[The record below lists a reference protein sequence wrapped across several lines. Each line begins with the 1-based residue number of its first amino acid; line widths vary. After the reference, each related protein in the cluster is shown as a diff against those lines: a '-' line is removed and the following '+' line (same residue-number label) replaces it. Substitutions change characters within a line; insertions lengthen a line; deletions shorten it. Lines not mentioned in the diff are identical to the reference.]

1 MKKLGYVLYVI
12 LLCFVFINSA
22 NAKEELMHCEYGKV
36 YINKDQSQYIKYK
49 VTYYDDKSVTHEYI
63 PTDSLNYRKGSNRHS
78 QVGVFDSDG
87 NRAGTMNDLKDNFTA
102 EEMQK
107 YYEKKTCPY
116 IMFKSLE
123 GSLAD
128 RSITPVST
136 TKLSDYTNN
145 NERELVI
152 SANNGFYVKPQAET
166 EPPTNIKGTCVY
178 EASYNTPGNT
188 TNTKVTCNV
197 SNSGVSCSS
206 NNLSVVSSGVSLL
219 PSSFKSGNAFKC
231 PSEIYALVDATN
243 NKITNISLTKG
254 TYYDTLKL
262 NKGESTSSS
271 NEQEP
276 TPVPELNSYE
286 KDERYIQ
293 AYNDANKYC
302 NPTNFAFYDN
312 EKCTEAQN
320 RMQEIKAEYEAGD
333 STKYEINAFCHRKEI
348 RSTFRVIGWIIFI
361 IKILV
366 PLILIIFG
374 IIDFTK
380 AIIAS
385 KDDEI
390 KNATKS
396 VIIRVIAGFA
406 IFFVPLVIDFIVTIF
421 DDKNIYDENS
431 GSFGYCTHCMLN
443 PTDDA
448 CGNLMGGD

>member
-87 NRAGTMNDLKDNFTA
+87 NRAGTMNDLKDNFTV

-152 SANNGFYVKPQAET
+152 SANNGFYVKQQAET
-166 EPPTNIKGTCVY
+166 ETPNNIKGTCVY

-188 TNTKVTCNV
+188 TNTKVTCNI

-219 PSSFKSGNAFKC
+219 PSSFQSGNAFKC

-262 NKGESTSSS
+262 NKGESTANGETEQPEV
-271 NEQEP
+271 NE
-276 TPVPELNSYE
+276 YE
-286 KDERYIQ
+286 SDSRYI
-293 AYNDANKYC
+293 AAKADYEKYC
-302 NPTNFAFYDN
+302 NDPRYKNNAKCEEATN
-312 EKCTEAQN
+312 K
-320 RMQEIKAEYEAGD
+320 MQEIRDEYQNKGGTSD
-333 STKYEINAFCHRKEI
+333 NPTVDLDNFCSGAVQGI
-348 RSTFRVIGWIIFI
+348 FTTLGWIFYVL
-361 IKILV
+361 KILV
-366 PLILIIFG
+366 PIILMIFG
-374 IIDFTK
+374 TIDFTK

-390 KNATKS
+390 KTAAKS
-396 VIIRVIAGFA
+396 LIIRTIAGIV
-406 IFFVPLVIDFIVTIF
+406 IFFIPSILGFIVDMI
-421 DDKNIYDENS
+421 DKNEVYKGTFWD
-431 GSFGYCTHCMLN
+431 CTRCMLDPN
-443 PTDDA
+443 DST
-448 CGNLMGGD
+448 CHSLGD